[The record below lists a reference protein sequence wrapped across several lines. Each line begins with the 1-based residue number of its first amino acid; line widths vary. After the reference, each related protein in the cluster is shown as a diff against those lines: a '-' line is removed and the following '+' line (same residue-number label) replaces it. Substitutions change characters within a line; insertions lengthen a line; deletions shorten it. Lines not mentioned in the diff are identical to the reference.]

1 MSLCNAND
9 AGTCNIPSFVE
20 RIMLGDVAD
29 SNSEAGLLI
38 GPVLYQ
44 ELSHMCSSLA
54 FALIGLIFSVGP
66 ILVEFAIPSQV
77 GSA

>member
-1 MSLCNAND
+1 
-9 AGTCNIPSFVE
+9 
-20 RIMLGDVAD
+20 MLGHVAD

-38 GPVLYQ
+38 GPVQYQ
-44 ELSHMCSSLA
+44 ELSHMFCSLA
-54 FALIGLIFSVGP
+54 FALISYNFSADP

>member
-1 MSLCNAND
+1 
-9 AGTCNIPSFVE
+9 
-20 RIMLGDVAD
+20 LGHVAD

-38 GPVLYQ
+38 GPVQYQ

-54 FALIGLIFSVGP
+54 FALINLIFSVDP

>member
-1 MSLCNAND
+1 
-9 AGTCNIPSFVE
+9 
-20 RIMLGDVAD
+20 MLGHVAD
-29 SNSEAGLLI
+29 SDSEAGLLI

-54 FALIGLIFSVGP
+54 FALISYNFSADPIHVGP
-66 ILVEFAIPSQV
+66 EIPSQV